1 MSTPPN
7 TVSTPERRLCWA
19 LLALGLGY
27 AAWGFWDESV
37 TRAVV
42 MMDFT
47 SMASNIRQSIAQQ
60 TIKPIWDDAE
70 SNAIPAAVMIEAIL
84 LTQYVAYLAGR
95 ARFLPQVLLWRSVML
110 HGLLVTHIGFYRL
123 GRDRRF
129 LKLSDNWFWTA
140 TILIFMAVV
149 ASAYYVEARRRTS
162 DNNL

>member
-1 MSTPPN
+1 MSTPPSLV
-7 TVSTPERRLCWA
+7 TTFERRLCWV

-70 SNAIPAAVMIEAIL
+70 SNAIPAAVMIETFL
-84 LTQYVAYLAGR
+84 LTQYGAHLAGR
-95 ARFLPQVLLWRSVML
+95 VRILPQALLWRSVML

-140 TILIFMAVV
+140 TILLFMAVV
-149 ASAYYVEARRRTS
+149 ASAYYADARRRTP
-162 DNNL
+162 DENL